1 MIRISGL
8 RNPDF
13 GMLFIQSCIFIL
25 RFIWLRCESFLG
37 EIAEEI
43 KKLVPAHFIVLSEN
57 KCTVVNTC
65 TSVQLI
71 YVHMIVQ
78 QLIKVRLA
86 SMHVEKLRL
95 VHLTG
100 HEKQDNEDGV

>member
-1 MIRISGL
+1 M
-8 RNPDF
+8 
-13 GMLFIQSCIFIL
+13 
-25 RFIWLRCESFLG
+25 WLVTVYVHIYAVYVF
-37 EIAEEI
+37 
-43 KKLVPAHFIVLSEN
+43 PAL
-57 KCTVVNTC
+57 
-65 TSVQLI
+65 QLI